1 MMFYFSVQQFRSSK
15 EKSFTILEVMMAIFV
30 LTIAVGASY
39 ILIQQTLIA
48 VSLTQSKLIASYLT
62 QEGVENVRNIR
73 DTNWINGS
81 AWDTGI
87 SSNNEYVNFL
97 DSTQSKFERTTS
109 ITAMSTSTIEVKV
122 EVGWNERGRDYSV
135 EVINYLYD
143 WYGE

>member
-1 MMFYFSVQQFRSSK
+1 MFCFNSKKFRSSG

-97 DSTQSKFERTTS
+97 DSTQSRFERTTS

-122 EVGWNERGRDYSV
+122 EVGWNERGKDYSV
-135 EVINYLYD
+135 EVINYLYN